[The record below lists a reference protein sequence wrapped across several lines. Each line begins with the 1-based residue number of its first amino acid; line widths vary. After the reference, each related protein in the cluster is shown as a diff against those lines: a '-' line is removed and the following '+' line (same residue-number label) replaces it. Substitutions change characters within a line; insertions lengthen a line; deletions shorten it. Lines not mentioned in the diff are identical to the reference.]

1 MIAELPPVLIFFL
14 GGLLT
19 PFLKGRVK
27 QGVMLLIPVWAFA
40 VIWAMPEGS
49 YWTVQF
55 LGHDLVFGLVDRMSK
70 VFGYGFAIVFFI
82 GALYALRV
90 EEDFQHVSAFVYA
103 GSALGVTFAGDFF
116 TVYIFWEIMAVASTF
131 LILASRDAEARG
143 AAFRYV
149 LMHLFGGLLLL
160 AGILLRY
167 QETGSLELGVIG
179 LSGLSSWLIFLGI
192 GLNAAFPVMHPWL
205 TDAYPRATVTG
216 AVFLCAFTTKSAVYL
231 MARTYP
237 GTELLIYLGAY
248 MCVFPI
254 FYAVLANDIRV
265 ILSYSLINQ
274 IGFMMV
280 GIGIGTELA
289 LNGAVSHAFCHLI
302 YKCLL
307 FMGAGSVLHMT
318 GRIRCTD
325 LGWLY
330 KYMPLTTVCTMVG
343 AASISAFPLFSGFV
357 SKSMIVSS
365 AGHHHMVLI
374 WFMLQ
379 FASAGVIHHHGL
391 KIPYFMFFSQDLGI
405 RAEDPPWNMRLAM
418 ILASVLC
425 VGIAVFPGPLYSILP
440 YPVDYVPYTP
450 AHVMGTLQLLCFGA
464 LAFCLLI
471 LSGVYPP
478 ELRAVNLD
486 TDWFYR
492 MGARA
497 FTGLADRTLNG
508 LNTAS
513 ERILVDGA
521 AAGLAGWTR
530 EAPARIAVA
539 PLSAYW
545 RITGVRKEERRRRRA
560 DALQNVKEGLLPAG
574 LGAVMSGGVLIYI
587 FLLA

>member
-1 MIAELPPVLIFFL
+1 MMVDLPPALIFFL

-19 PFLKGRVK
+19 PFLKGWIK
-27 QGVMLLIPVWAFA
+27 QGFMLLVPVWAFA
-40 VIWAMPEGS
+40 VIWFIPEGTH
-49 YWTVQF
+49 WTLEF
-55 LGHDLVFGLVDRMSK
+55 MGLDLVLGRVDRMSK

-90 EEDFQHVSAFVYA
+90 EEDLQHVSAFFYA

-160 AGILLRY
+160 AGILMHAR
-167 QETGSLELGVIG
+167 ETGSLEVGLIG

-192 GLNAAFPVMHPWL
+192 GLNAALPVMHPWL
-205 TDAYPRATVTG
+205 TDAYPKATVTG

-237 GTELLIYLGAY
+237 GTELLIYLGAC

-330 KYMPLTTVCTMVG
+330 KYMPLTTICTMVG

-357 SKSMIVSS
+357 SKSMIVSA
-365 AGHHHMVLI
+365 AGYHHMVLI

-418 ILASVLC
+418 IIASVLC

-440 YPVDYVPYTP
+440 FPVDYVPYTP

-478 ELRAVNLD
+478 ELRAINLD

-497 FTGLADRTLNG
+497 FTRLAGSALNG
-508 LNTAS
+508 LNAAS
-513 ERILVDGA
+513 ERFFVHRA
-521 AAGLAGWTR
+521 AAGLAR
-530 EAPARIAVA
+530 LSADAPARVVLLF
-539 PLSAYW
+539 LSAFW
-545 RITGVRKEERRRRRA
+545 RLAGIRGEQLTGKKAAASRNAR
-560 DALQNVKEGLLPAG
+560 EGMLPAG
-574 LGAVMSGGVLIYI
+574 LGAVLAGVVLVSA